1 MPRMRDARRA
11 PEFDRSIP
19 PSPPCAEVPSFADVI
34 IPRHLNRA
42 FTYLIP
48 ARLQDRLRAGSWV
61 RVPFGPI
68 TLHGVVVSVSA
79 RLTDT
84 SARGR
89 PSTKG
94 LREVLALLDNTPEA
108 TVAPDLLELTRLVS
122 ERYLAPW
129 GQCLRL
135 ILPASRPPK
144 RSRRYGITETGRKI
158 DRGGGR
164 LSSIARALLQRI
176 AASPKGL
183 TLASLQR
190 TSATSILPVLAT
202 LRRRGWV
209 REIGLDQGDD
219 QRRITGHGRSTAS
232 RQVAASEPLQV
243 DRDRAPAVSPTM
255 KPAWWARL
263 QLALDSARHSAF
275 LLQAP
280 AAQRFA
286 CLIEA
291 ADETLARDRTV
302 LIVAPEIASA
312 SAIAALARTRW
323 SDRVALL
330 HSGLSLRA
338 RDDAWRRIRTGA
350 AAIVV
355 GTRSAV
361 FAPLASIGLIG
372 VDEEEDPALK
382 EESEPHYHAR
392 EVAWMRARQN
402 DAVLLLGSAHPSLES
417 LTQTRLEKVTPDKP
431 PTRGQSASLPEIQT
445 VDLRHTPHGTLLSE
459 PMIVGIAAALAARA
473 GQLGAILF
481 LNRKGFAPSLLCRD
495 CGATPHCPQC
505 SVTLTFYKRAGR
517 LACHYCGTTLP
528 LPDTCPSCRAARL
541 DPVGFGTER
550 LEEEVRRRFPQANI
564 GRLDRENARTLAQ
577 AETIRRQ
584 VVAGELDILIGTQML
599 FQGDSPPMAGF
610 VGLPHADA
618 GLHLPDFRS
627 AERTYHSLLD
637 AVALARPGN
646 EGGKVLLQTYLPT
659 HHAIA
664 AVAGGN
670 AASFHDQELAF
681 RKAIGYP
688 PYSHLISLRVTGK
701 NTEHVRETAERWAG
715 MLKAAVAHDGRTKV
729 IPAGGDHVTDEVIIL
744 GPIPSAVAQ
753 LRGRHRWHLLVKSV
767 NAEAGRQTVKAA
779 LAELEKS
786 KGKSGLKYDVDVDP
800 VEMV

>member
-1 MPRMRDARRA
+1 MRDALRA
-11 PEFDRSIP
+11 PESDSPVP
-19 PSPPCAEVPSFADVI
+19 PSSPRAEVPSFADVI

-48 ARLQDRLRAGSWV
+48 ARLQDRLHAGSRV

-68 TLHGVVVSVSA
+68 TLQGVVVSVSA

-84 SARGR
+84 AERAG
-89 PSTKG
+89 PTTKG
-94 LREVLALLDNTPEA
+94 LREVLALLDDTPET

-135 ILPASRPPK
+135 ILPASTPPK
-144 RSRRYGITETGRKI
+144 RSLRYFITDAGRKI
-158 DRGGGR
+158 ERGGGR
-164 LSSIARALLQRI
+164 LSSVTRALLQRL
-176 AASPKGL
+176 AVSPKGL

-190 TSATSILPVLAT
+190 TSATSVAPVLAS
-202 LRRRGWV
+202 LRHRGWV

-232 RQVAASEPLQV
+232 RRVEASEPLRV
-243 DRDRAPAVSPTM
+243 DRYRELTVSPTL
-255 KPAWWARL
+255 KPTWWDRL
-263 QLALDSARHSAF
+263 QLALDSACHSAF

-291 ADETLARDRTV
+291 AGETLARDRTV
-302 LIVAPEIASA
+302 LIVVPEIARA

-323 SDRVALL
+323 SDRVELL

-382 EESEPHYHAR
+382 EESEPRYHAR

-417 LTQTRLEKVTPDKP
+417 LTQTRLEKVTLDKP
-431 PTRGQSASLPEIQT
+431 PTGGQPASLPEIQT
-445 VDLRHTPHGTLLSE
+445 VDLRHTPYGTLLSE
-459 PMIVGIAAALAARA
+459 PMIVGITAALAVRA

-495 CGATPHCPQC
+495 CGETPHCPQC
-505 SVTLTFYKRAGR
+505 SVTLTFYKRASR

-541 DPVGFGTER
+541 DPIGFGTER
-550 LEEEVRRRFPQANI
+550 LEEEVRRRFPQARI
-564 GRLDRENARTLAQ
+564 GRLDRENARTPAQ
-577 AETIRRQ
+577 AEAIRRQ
-584 VVAGELDILIGTQML
+584 AVAGELDILIGTQML
-599 FQGDSPPMAGF
+599 FQGDSLPTVGF

-637 AVALARPGN
+637 TVALARPGD
-646 EGGKVLLQTYLPT
+646 EGGRVLLQTYLPT
-659 HHAIA
+659 HHAIT
-664 AVAGGN
+664 AVAHAN
-670 AASFHDQELAF
+670 ASSFHDQELVF
-681 RKAIGYP
+681 RKAIRYP

-701 NTEHVRETAERWAG
+701 NSERVRETAERWAD
-715 MLKAAVAHDGRTKV
+715 MLKAAVARGGRTKAV
-729 IPAGGDHVTDEVIIL
+729 PAGGDHLTDEVTIL

-753 LRGRHRWHLLVKSV
+753 LRGRHRWQLLVKSV
-767 NAEAGRQTVKAA
+767 NAEAGRQTVRAT
-779 LAELEKS
+779 LEELEKS
-786 KGKSGLKYDVDVDP
+786 KGKSGLKFEVDVDP